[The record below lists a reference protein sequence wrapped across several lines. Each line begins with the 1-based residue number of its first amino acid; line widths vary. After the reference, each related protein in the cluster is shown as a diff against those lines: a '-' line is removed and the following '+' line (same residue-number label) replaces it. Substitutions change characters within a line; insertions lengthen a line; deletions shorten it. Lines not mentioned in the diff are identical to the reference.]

1 MEIKKTPLYEEHIK
15 LGARMVEFG
24 GWLMPVFYT
33 NVIDEHITTR
43 TKAGLFDICHM
54 GEIMIEGDDAFRLV
68 QKLVTADI
76 SKLTKGSIV
85 YCVMC
90 NENGGTVDDLTV
102 YCFGDNK
109 YMLVVN
115 AGTVEKDLG
124 WIKKCSSGFDAAI
137 RDKRKELAKLDLQGP
152 NAKDILQKM
161 TKADLRSLG
170 RFCFIEA
177 EVDGVNAIISRT
189 GYTAEDGFEIYFGV
203 NKAVEMWN
211 RLLIVGKESGIKPV
225 GLGARD
231 TLRLEACYSLYSHEL
246 DDSITPIEAGIS
258 FVVDNKDNFVGKEA
272 LIKQKR
278 EGAKRLIMAFEMMDK
293 AVPRN
298 GYEIFKDNRKVGYVT
313 SGTMS
318 PTFNKGI
325 GLGMIEMGNAKV
337 GNGIEIKIRDKLY
350 KAVIVKRPFYRHNG
364 GKE

>member
-1 MEIKKTPLYEEHIK
+1 MKKTALYQEHVK
-15 LGARMVEFG
+15 LGAKIVEFG

-68 QKLVTADI
+68 QKLFTADI
-76 SKLTKGSIV
+76 SKLTKGGIV

-90 NENGGTVDDLTV
+90 NENGGAVDDLTV
-102 YCFGDNK
+102 YCFDKNK

-115 AGTVEKDLG
+115 AGTVDKDLE
-124 WIKKCSSGFDAAI
+124 WVKKCSSGFDVAVT
-137 RDKRKELAKLDLQGP
+137 DKRKELAKLDLQGP
-152 NAKDILQKM
+152 NAEAILQKM
-161 TKADLRSLG
+161 TKANLNSLK
-170 RFCFIEA
+170 RFGFIEN
-177 EVDGVNAIISRT
+177 EVNGVKAIISRT

-203 NKAVEMWN
+203 NKAVEIWN
-211 RLLIVGKESGIKPV
+211 RLLTVGKESGIKPV

-231 TLRLEACYSLYSHEL
+231 TLRLEACYSLYGHEL

-272 LIKQKR
+272 LIKQKM
-278 EGAKRLIMAFEMMDK
+278 EGAKRLIMAFEMTDK

-298 GYEIFKDNRKVGYVT
+298 GYEIFKGNRKVGYVT

-318 PTFNKGI
+318 PTFKKGI
-325 GLGMIEMGNAKV
+325 GLGMVEKDNSKTGNE
-337 GNGIEIKIRDKLY
+337 IEIKIRDKLY
-350 KAVIVKRPFYRHNG
+350 KAVIVKRPFYEYKG
-364 GKE
+364 GNK

>member
-1 MEIKKTPLYEEHIK
+1 MKKTALYQEHVK
-15 LGARMVEFG
+15 LGAKIVEFG

-68 QKLVTADI
+68 QKLFTADI
-76 SKLTKGSIV
+76 SKLTKGGIV

-115 AGTVEKDLG
+115 AGTVDKDLE
-124 WIKKCSSGFDAAI
+124 WVKKCSSGFDVAVT
-137 RDKRKELAKLDLQGP
+137 DKRKELAKLDLQGP
-152 NAKDILQKM
+152 NAEAILQKM
-161 TKADLRSLG
+161 TKANLNSLK
-170 RFCFIEA
+170 RFGFIEN
-177 EVDGVNAIISRT
+177 EVNGVKAIISRT

-203 NKAVEMWN
+203 NKAVEIWN
-211 RLLIVGKESGIKPV
+211 RLLTVGKESGIKPV

-231 TLRLEACYSLYSHEL
+231 TLRLEACYSLYGHEL

-272 LIKQKR
+272 LIKQKM
-278 EGAKRLIMAFEMMDK
+278 EGAKRLIMAFEMTDK

-298 GYEIFKDNRKVGYVT
+298 GYEIFKGNRKVGYVT

-318 PTFNKGI
+318 PTFKKGI
-325 GLGMIEMGNAKV
+325 GLGMVEKDNSKTGNE
-337 GNGIEIKIRDKLY
+337 IEIKIRDKLY
-350 KAVIVKRPFYRHNG
+350 KAVIVKRPFYEYKG
-364 GKE
+364 GNK